1 MPGWPSVDRAADQR
15 LADALRRADA
25 DAPATLY
32 DAYGERLYAYAFMLL
47 GEREPAADAVHDAL
61 VTAQG
66 AVRRLKEET
75 RLRAWLYALARFQA
89 VARMA
94 HRGGTP
100 QDGLPAPVL
109 EETDDSELSELV
121 RETLG
126 ELSRNERE
134 LLELS
139 PRHGLTPS
147 EAGAVLGLTSR
158 QAASR
163 LGRARDHLENAA
175 AAVILARVGRAHCPD
190 LSSMVDSWEGPL
202 TPLLRRRLSG
212 HIGGCEVCTEG
223 RHRKVSAGRL
233 LDMVPVAFPPIS
245 LRHRVIETC
254 GSPAGDETRMLI
266 MDRGDGFDRT
276 GFPPAAEPRSRRR
289 RPRGLAP
296 VVLAGVCVL
305 AATGAMVMI
314 SGGETGTGTALHVI
328 PSPPASSPGDFT
340 DPAGEPAAEDDEPTP
355 DPTPT
360 PSVTEPGRVAP
371 TVRPVATA
379 ATTRP
384 ATAPPATRRP
394 VAGARL
400 GATCP
405 DGIDG
410 AATVRLTARGAAV
423 TWTANA
429 SQGLGVYPASGS
441 IKAGRSASVWVT
453 VTDPNTPGS
462 GTVSFGSTGG
472 GGSCSLSWQGHQ
484 RQPSEAPSEAL
495 TPTPTETDPVS
506 DPSQS
511 SAGDVRGETVSPS

>member
-1 MPGWPSVDRAADQR
+1 MDRADDQR
-15 LADALRRADA
+15 LADALRRGDA

-47 GEREPAADAVHDAL
+47 GERETAADAVHDAL

-66 AVRRLKEET
+66 CVRRLKEGA
-75 RLRAWLYALARFQA
+75 RLRAWLYALTRFQA

-100 QDGLPAPVL
+100 PEGLPAPVL
-109 EETDDSELSELV
+109 EDSGDAELSELV

-139 PRHGLTPS
+139 PRHGLTPA

-158 QAASR
+158 QSASR

-233 LDMVPVAFPPIS
+233 LDMVPVAYPPIS

-254 GSPAGDETRMLI
+254 GSPDGDETRMLI
-266 MDRGDGFDRT
+266 MDRGDGLDRS
-276 GFPPAAEPRSRRR
+276 GFPAMAEPRSRRR

-296 VVLAGVCVL
+296 VVLAGACVL

-328 PSPPASSPGDFT
+328 PSPPASSPEEGLT
-340 DPAGEPAAEDDEPTP
+340 GPAEEPEPEAEDEPTP
-355 DPTPT
+355 GPTPT
-360 PSVTEPGRVAP
+360 PSVADSGRVPP
-371 TVRPVATA
+371 TVRPVATM

-384 ATAPPATRRP
+384 ATAPPATRRAVP
-394 VAGARL
+394 GARL
-400 GATCP
+400 SATCP
-405 DGIDG
+405 NGIDG
-410 AATVRLTARGAAV
+410 AATVRLTARNAALS
-423 TWTANA
+423 WSASA
-429 SQGLGVYPASGS
+429 SQGLGVFPASGS
-441 IKAGRSASVWVT
+441 IKAGGSASIWVT

-462 GTVSFGSTGG
+462 GTVSFSSNGG
-472 GGSCSLSWQGHQ
+472 GGTCSLSWHGQP
-484 RQPSEAPSEAL
+484 RQHSEAPSEDP
-495 TPTPTETDPVS
+495 TPTPDVTDPVS

-511 SAGDVRGETVSPS
+511 ASADGVHIETANPS

>member
-1 MPGWPSVDRAADQR
+1 MDRAADQR
-15 LADALRRADA
+15 LAEALRRADA

-47 GEREPAADAVHDAL
+47 GERETAADAVHDAL

-66 AVRRLKEET
+66 AVRRLKEDT
-75 RLRAWLYALARFQA
+75 RLRAWLYALTRFQA

-94 HRGGTP
+94 HRGGTSP
-100 QDGLPAPVL
+100 EGLPAPVL
-109 EETDDSELSELV
+109 EETDDSELSDLV

-134 LLELS
+134 LLELA

-233 LDMVPVAFPPIS
+233 LDLVPVAFPPIS

-254 GSPAGDETRMLI
+254 GSPSGDDTRMLI

-276 GFPPAAEPRSRRR
+276 GFPAAAEPRSRRRR

-314 SGGETGTGTALHVI
+314 GGGETGTGTALHVI
-328 PSPPASSPGDFT
+328 SSPPPVSSPGEGFT
-340 DPAGEPAAEDDEPTP
+340 DPSEEPEEPAAEDDEPTP
-355 DPTPT
+355 TPT
-360 PSVTEPGRVAP
+360 PSATGPDRTPA

-410 AATVRLTARGAAV
+410 VATVRLTARNAAV
-423 TWTANA
+423 TWTASA
-429 SQGLGVYPASGS
+429 SARLGVYPASGS
-441 IKAGRSASVWVT
+441 IKAGRSVSVWVT
-453 VTDPNTPGS
+453 VTDPDTPGS
-462 GTVSFGSTGG
+462 GTVSFGSNGG
-472 GGSCSLSWQGHQ
+472 GGSCSLSWRGHQ
-484 RQPSEAPSEAL
+484 RQPSEGPSEEL

-506 DPSQS
+506 DPSHS
-511 SAGDVRGETVSPS
+511 SAGDAHSETGSPS